1 MVRGQ
6 SYHHQEIGIQTSDRR
21 TLMSDWRIKWGLG
34 FLLAALTVDLSHY
47 LIFADSRYLLK
58 FIVAQLGFLPI
69 SVFLV
74 TIVLNQLLARREKR
88 ALIQKMNMVVGSFFS
103 EVGTR
108 LLTLIDPLAGKPALR
123 EQLLFTTQWSKSDY
137 RAVRANLA
145 DHLAAPLPPAAGY
158 AELRSFLLEKRDF
171 LLLLL
176 GNPNLLEHASFSEL
190 LWAVFHL
197 AEELGCRANLE
208 ELSANDAAHLHGD
221 VQRVSRLLL
230 LEWLAYLQHLQEDY
244 PYLFSLAVRTNPFD
258 RKANAAIE

>member
-1 MVRGQ
+1 MQ
-6 SYHHQEIGIQTSDRR
+6 ISE
-21 TLMSDWRIKWGLG
+21 WRIKWGLG
-34 FLLAALTVDLSHY
+34 FLAVALTVDLSHY

-74 TIVLNQLLARREKR
+74 TIVLNQLMARREKQ
-88 ALIQKMNMVVGSFFS
+88 ALLQKMNMVVGAFFS
-103 EVGTR
+103 EAGTH
-108 LLTLIDPLAGKPALR
+108 LLTLIDPAVGNPALR
-123 EQLLFTTQWSKSDY
+123 SRLLFSSQWTKSDFV
-137 RAVRANLA
+137 AVRGYLA
-145 DHLAAPLPPAAGY
+145 DHPINSLSPASGFT
-158 AELRSFLLEKRDF
+158 ELRSFLLGKRDF

-176 GNPNLLEHASFSEL
+176 GNPNLLEHASFTEL

-208 ELSANDAAHLHGD
+208 ELSVNDAAHLNGD

-230 LEWLAYLQHLQEDY
+230 LEWLAYLQHLQADY

-258 RKANAAIE
+258 RKATAALE